1 MDAEAAANAYAEL
14 VQEGGEFEVG
24 SVRIGSRVV
33 PAFLRA
39 PPTLPQYFARG
50 FVEHRDAIFIVY
62 ENERLTFGEFERRA
76 ALLAHELMVVHDVR
90 PGDRCAV
97 SMRNMPE
104 WAIAFCAASAIG
116 AVVVPLNSWWQM
128 KEMEYG
134 LSDSGAKVLVCDAE
148 RHRRAAPSLRKL
160 GIAAIVARATA
171 AEAVDIRAAGDVLFD
186 DALRRSF
193 MAGCE
198 QAAAGGGTIQLPSV
212 EVGPDTA
219 AVIMYTSGTTGLPKG
234 VVQSHRG
241 VCDQMHMV
249 ALGARLAER
258 VARALGT
265 TPPPHVPRQECIICP
280 VPLFHVT
287 GSHHIFLQ
295 CFVSGR
301 KLCLMPKWDAGKAL
315 ALIEAE
321 RATVWTGVP
330 TMVQDMMAHRD
341 FASRDTSSLKIIGGG
356 GAPSPPS
363 KVEGV
368 DVAFRKQRGSG
379 RASQGYGLTVR
390 FEELRSGGGV

>member
-50 FVEHRDAIFIVY
+50 FVEHRDATFIVY

-186 DALRRSF
+186 DALRVATPSRAHAVPIGEVAHLKHLLPRSPLAPPPVG
-193 MAGCE
+193 AGQRE
-198 QAAAGGGTIQLPSV
+198 ALREGLRAAQAFAMQRGGWV
-212 EVGPDTA
+212 
-219 AVIMYTSGTTGLPKG
+219 AV
-234 VVQSHRG
+234 
-241 VCDQMHMV
+241 
-249 ALGARLAER
+249 AARLQGQ
-258 VARALGT
+258 ARDEMEAWRA
-265 TPPPHVPRQECIICP
+265 RQPE
-280 VPLFHVT
+280 
-287 GSHHIFLQ
+287 
-295 CFVSGR
+295 
-301 KLCLMPKWDAGKAL
+301 
-315 ALIEAE
+315 
-321 RATVWTGVP
+321 
-330 TMVQDMMAHRD
+330 
-341 FASRDTSSLKIIGGG
+341 TS
-356 GAPSPPS
+356 
-363 KVEGV
+363 
-368 DVAFRKQRGSG
+368 
-379 RASQGYGLTVR
+379 
-390 FEELRSGGGV
+390 